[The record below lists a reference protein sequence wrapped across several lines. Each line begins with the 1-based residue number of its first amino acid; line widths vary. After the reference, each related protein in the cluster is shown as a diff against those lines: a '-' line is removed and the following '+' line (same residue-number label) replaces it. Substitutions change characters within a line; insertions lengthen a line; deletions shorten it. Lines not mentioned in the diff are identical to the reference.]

1 MKGATSE
8 IRPAR
13 RWGGRTWLLRAG
25 LVLALAGMVQV
36 GSAGPAFAHAV
47 GGGPAA
53 SNYRTS
59 VRGIEPPIP
68 GVSVRVVDGGNQLEL
83 TNHGAQEVTLLG
95 YENEPYLRV
104 GPAGVFQN
112 QRSPSTFSNRSTTAP
127 GQIPA
132 EFSADAQPDWR
143 RISSR
148 PVVVFHDHRAHW
160 SGGADPPAV
169 QRARGRRQTVT
180 PDWQVPIKVGDK
192 TSILSGSIEW
202 VPGPS
207 PWPWAAVAVAL
218 AALVLLVS
226 RGWEAGGQ
234 RSQALTEGPRSQARP
249 SVSRPVSWQ
258 VRALAGV
265 TALAVLTDAVHTFGV
280 WTGSTAPILTQL
292 YGSATSFAG
301 WVIAAVA
308 IQRLLTGKLE
318 AGRTFMLLAAIFL
331 ALAGAAPDVPA
342 LARSQLPSGLDPLLT
357 RAAISATLGL
367 GAGMLLAAL
376 VGRQLRTPRL
386 AAAGAAAGDR
396 RPGPG
401 GPRPPRATGG
411 GGGGMARTGARQ
423 QGGGQQGGTGSP
435 NRQRGSSGGS
445 KKRSRKSGGR

>member
-1 MKGATSE
+1 MKGAPSK

-13 RWGGRTWLLRAG
+13 RPPGRSWLVRAG
-25 LVLALAGMVQV
+25 LVLVLAGMVQL
-36 GSAGPAFAHAV
+36 GAAGPASAHAV

-59 VRGIEPPIP
+59 VRGIDPAIP

-83 TNHGAQEVTLLG
+83 ANRGTQEVTLLG

-104 GPAGVFQN
+104 GPDGVFEN
-112 QRSPSTFSNRSTTAP
+112 ERSPSTFSNRSTIAP
-127 GQIPA
+127 TRIPA
-132 EFSADAQPDWR
+132 GFSADAQPDWR

-148 PVVVFHDHRAHW
+148 PVAIFHDHRAHW
-160 SGGADPPAV
+160 SGGPDPAAV
-169 QRARGRRQTVT
+169 QRDKGRRQLVT
-180 PDWQVPIKVGDK
+180 PNWQIPIKVGDK

-207 PWPWAAVAVAL
+207 PWPWAALAVAL

-226 RGWEAGGQ
+226 RSTW
-234 RSQALTEGPRSQARP
+234 QA
-249 SVSRPVSWQ
+249 
-258 VRALAGV
+258 RALAGV
-265 TALAVLTDAVHTFGV
+265 TALAVATDAVHTVAV
-280 WTGSTAPILTQL
+280 WTGSTAPILTRL

-301 WVIAAVA
+301 WVIAAMA

-318 AGRTFMLLAAIFL
+318 AGRTFMLLGAIFL

-376 VGRQLRTPRL
+376 LARQLGTPRL
-386 AAAGAAAGDR
+386 ATAGSAAGK
-396 RPGPG
+396 RPRPA
-401 GPRPPRATGG
+401 GPRPPRASGG
-411 GGGGMARTGARQ
+411 GAGGMAPAGARR
-423 QGGGQQGGTGSP
+423 QGSGQQAASGSA
-435 NRQRGSSGGS
+435 NRQRGSSGGG

>member
-1 MKGATSE
+1 MKGATPE

-13 RWGGRTWLLRAG
+13 RPNQDPPGRPPGVPRTPPRRTLLLRAV
-25 LVLALAGMVQV
+25 LVLALAGVVQV
-36 GSAGPAFAHAV
+36 GAAGPASAHAV
-47 GGGPAA
+47 GTGPAA
-53 SNYRTS
+53 SNYRTD

-83 TNHGAQEVTLLG
+83 TNRGAQEVTLLG

-104 GPAGVFQN
+104 GPGGVFEN
-112 QRSPSTFSNRSTTAP
+112 ERSPSTFSNRSTTAP
-127 GQIPA
+127 TQIPA
-132 EFSADAQPDWR
+132 EFSAGAQPDWR
-143 RISSR
+143 RISSQ
-148 PVVVFHDHRAHW
+148 PVAVFHDHRAHW
-160 SGGADPPAV
+160 SGGPDPAAV
-169 QRARGRRQTVT
+169 QRARGTRQMVT
-180 PDWQVPIKVGDK
+180 PNWQVPIKVGDK

-226 RGWEAGGQ
+226 RANW
-234 RSQALTEGPRSQARP
+234 QAK
-249 SVSRPVSWQ
+249 
-258 VRALAGV
+258 ALAGV
-265 TALAVLTDAVHTFGV
+265 TALAVVTDAVHTFGV

-301 WVIAAVA
+301 WVIAAIA

-342 LARSQLPSGLDPLLT
+342 LARSQLPSGLDPVLT

-367 GAGMLLAAL
+367 GGGMLLAAL
-376 VGRQLRTPRL
+376 LGRRLGTPRL
-386 AAAGAAAGDR
+386 AGAGAGATGKR
-396 RPGPG
+396 
-401 GPRPPRATGG
+401 PRPAGAKAPRA
-411 GGGGMARTGARQ
+411 GGGMAPAGARR
-423 QGGGQQGGTGSP
+423 QGGGQQGAS
-435 NRQRGSSGGS
+435 GSSNRPRGQGGA

>member
-1 MKGATSE
+1 MKGATASQV
-8 IRPAR
+8 RPAR
-13 RWGGRTWLLRAG
+13 RSGRSWLLRAG

-36 GSAGPAFAHAV
+36 GGAGPASAHAV
-47 GGGPAA
+47 GGGPTA

-59 VRGIEPPIP
+59 VRGIEPAIP

-83 TNHGAQEVTLLG
+83 TNRGSQEVTLLG

-104 GPAGVFQN
+104 GPSGVFEN
-112 QRSPSTFSNRSTTAP
+112 EHSPSTFSNRSTTALK
-127 GQIPA
+127 QIPA

-143 RISSR
+143 RISSQ
-148 PVVVFHDHRAHW
+148 PVAVFHDHRAHW
-160 SGGADPPAV
+160 SGADPAAV
-169 QRARGRRQTVT
+169 QRDRGKRQVVT
-180 PDWQVPIKVGDK
+180 PNWQVPIKVGDK

-218 AALVLLVS
+218 AALVLLIS
-226 RGWEAGGQ
+226 RSGW
-234 RSQALTEGPRSQARP
+234 QA
-249 SVSRPVSWQ
+249 
-258 VRALAGV
+258 RALAGV
-265 TALAVLTDAVHTFGV
+265 TALAVVTDAVHAFGV
-280 WTGSTAPILTQL
+280 WTGSTAPILTRL

-301 WVIAAVA
+301 WVIAAIA
-308 IQRLLTGKLE
+308 IQRLLAGKLE

-342 LARSQLPSGLDPLLT
+342 LARSQLPSGLDPMLT

-376 VGRQLRTPRL
+376 LGRQLGTGRL
-386 AAAGAAAGDR
+386 APAGATAAAKR
-396 RPGPG
+396 
-401 GPRPPRATGG
+401 PRPA
-411 GGGGMARTGARQ
+411 GAKPPP
-423 QGGGQQGGTGSP
+423 GSAAA
-435 NRQRGSSGGS
+435 NRQRGSSAGGS

>member
-1 MKGATSE
+1 MSG
-8 IRPAR
+8 
-13 RWGGRTWLLRAG
+13 LLRRVG
-25 LVLALAGMVQV
+25 LVLALAGVVQL
-36 GSAGPAFAHAV
+36 GAAGPASAHAV
-47 GGGPAA
+47 GTGPVA
-53 SNYRTS
+53 SNYRTI

-83 TNHGAQEVTLLG
+83 TNRGARELTLLG
-95 YENEPYLRV
+95 YENEPYLRI
-104 GPAGVFQN
+104 GPNGVFEN
-112 QRSPSTFSNRSTTAP
+112 ERSPSTFSNRSTTAP
-127 GQIPA
+127 AQIPA
-132 EFSADAQPDWR
+132 EFSADAQPDWK

-148 PVVVFHDHRAHW
+148 PVAVFHDHRAHW
-160 SGGADPPAV
+160 SGGADPAAV
-169 QRARGRRQTVT
+169 QRARGTRQTVT
-180 PDWQVPIKVGDK
+180 PNWQIPIKAGDQ

-218 AALVLLVS
+218 AALVLLIS
-226 RGWEAGGQ
+226 RSAW
-234 RSQALTEGPRSQARP
+234 QA
-249 SVSRPVSWQ
+249 
-258 VRALAGV
+258 RALAGV
-265 TALAVLTDAVHTFGV
+265 TALAVATDAVHTIGV
-280 WTGSTAPILTQL
+280 WTGSTAPILTRL

-342 LARSQLPSGLDPLLT
+342 LARSQLPSGLDPMLT

-376 VGRQLRTPRL
+376 LGRQLRTPRL
-386 AAAGAAAGDR
+386 APAGAR
-396 RPGPG
+396 R
-401 GPRPPRATGG
+401 
-411 GGGGMARTGARQ
+411 
-423 QGGGQQGGTGSP
+423 QGGQPAAASSNRPRGQGGA
-435 NRQRGSSGGS
+435 